1 MVEVSETETQL
12 VLVFGREPLVAFGI
26 DAGNGRFVVEQPG
39 EKGFRPPINA
49 GKEIAYDRGLRTL
62 RFEWEQADGR
72 QELTWTN
79 VDGMSWMRL
88 REFARTHVPDQVNL
102 TEE

>member
-26 DAGNGRFVVEQPG
+26 DAGNGRFVVERRG
-39 EKGFRPPINA
+39 EKGFRPPTSA
-49 GKEIAYDRGLRTL
+49 GKEIAYDSKLRTL

-72 QELTWTN
+72 RELTWSN
-79 VDGMSWMRL
+79 VDGVSWGRL
-88 REFARTHVPDQVNL
+88 RGFARIHLPDHVNVR
-102 TEE
+102 EE